1 MADSTQVE
9 IDAADGAATGATGLL
24 ISDNAAKQIAKL
36 REQEGD
42 QALMLRVSVGGGG
55 CSGFQYS
62 FDFDRTVNDDDRTF
76 HNGDVTVVVDE
87 VSLELLA
94 GSQIDYKQELIGSY
108 FEINN
113 PNASSSCG
121 CGSSFSI

>member
-1 MADSTQVE
+1 MADAHTAE
-9 IDAADGAATGATGLL
+9 IDAGTDATAASELI
-24 ISDNAAKQIAKL
+24 ISDNAAKQIATL

-42 QALMLRVSVGGGG
+42 PNLMLRVSVAGGG
-55 CSGFQYS
+55 CSGFRYT
-62 FDFDRTVNDDDRTF
+62 FDFDRMVNADDRTF

-87 VSLELLA
+87 VSLELLG
-94 GSQIDYKQELIGSY
+94 GSQIDYRQELIGSY

-121 CGSSFSI
+121 CGSSFAI

>member
-1 MADSTQVE
+1 MADAHTAE
-9 IDAADGAATGATGLL
+9 IEAESGAAAAHGLV
-24 ISDNAAKQIAKL
+24 ISDNAAKQIASL

-42 QALMLRVSVGGGG
+42 RDLMLRVSVAGGG
-55 CSGFQYS
+55 CSGFRYT
-62 FDFDRTVNDDDRTF
+62 FDFDRSVNDDDRTF

-87 VSLELLA
+87 VSLELLD

-121 CGSSFSI
+121 CGSSFAI